1 MQSKN
6 GGFLL
11 LVEYTGMVILW
22 LSRSKKT
29 LQETRSAETLRLFLG
44 SVIIG
49 LMGVLVTTLTDV
61 HVWII
66 LLIVPSTI
74 IIVFLLKVVHEKLG

>member
-11 LVEYTGMVILW
+11 LVEYTGMVILR

-29 LQETRSAETLRLFLG
+29 LQGTRSAENLRLFLG

-49 LMGVLVTTLTDV
+49 LMGVLVTTLKDV

-74 IIVFLLKVVHEKLG
+74 IIVFLLKVVHEKLE